1 MHFKICDF
9 CMLPACATAFK
20 QPLKCKRFRFVANA
34 LASKHIAPRDNF
46 FSSFEKLKNNIK
58 TNMLFSNNWRCSKR
72 FRFVANALA
81 SKHIAPHDNFFSSFE
96 RHKNHIK
103 TNMLLLN
110 MLVDAKDFVTFNCPK
125 ITEL

>member
-1 MHFKICDF
+1 
-9 CMLPACATAFK
+9 MLSACATAFK

-46 FSSFEKLKNNIK
+46 FSSFERLKNNIK
-58 TNMLFSNNWRCSKR
+58 FY
-72 FRFVANALA
+72 
-81 SKHIAPHDNFFSSFE
+81 
-96 RHKNHIK
+96 
-103 TNMLLLN
+103 MLLLN

>member
-9 CMLPACATAFK
+9 CMLPACTTAFK

-34 LASKHIAPRDNF
+34 LASKHVAPR
-46 FSSFEKLKNNIK
+46 
-58 TNMLFSNNWRCSKR
+58 
-72 FRFVANALA
+72 
-81 SKHIAPHDNFFSSFE
+81 DNFFSSFE

-103 TNMLLLN
+103 TNMLFSNNWRCSKRFCCVANALASKHVAPCDNFFSSFERLKNNIKFYRLLLN
-110 MLVDAKDFVTFNCPK
+110 MFADAKDFVTFNCPK

>member
-20 QPLKCKRFRFVANA
+20 QPLKCKRFCFVANA
-34 LASKHIAPRDNF
+34 LASKHVPPRDNF
-46 FSSFEKLKNNIK
+46 FSSFERLQNNIN
-58 TNMLFSNNWRCSKR
+58 TNMLFSNIWRCSKR

-81 SKHIAPHDNFFSSFE
+81 SKHVPPRDNFFSSFE
-96 RHKNHIK
+96 RLQNNIK
-103 TNMLLLN
+103 FYMLLLN

-125 ITEL
+125 ITGL